1 MRKRLTYSISS
12 NSEKDYKININELN
26 VKEEYKTKMFNS
38 YDDIFLFVSQLFST
52 KSYNNILFALSLLTK
67 IDSLYKL
74 KEPEV
79 LIDTNFLT
87 EINELINLYI
97 NDKKVIN
104 SILSIF
110 INLTYTSDPRKNQ
123 LFFSIQ
129 YLYNY
134 KKIINT
140 YSNDEIIII
149 SLFTMFGNIVTEDK
163 EVQKMFFE
171 SGLFDVMINVA
182 SVKRNNKIKEIS
194 VWLLACFVQGIGEN
208 YFFKDKSDSIMKCQN
223 LLFENIIYEDYTH
236 FCLIGLGALAESEDS
251 SILHNFVDNPKF
263 FEFLFSLHSKHYL
276 NVCKILCNLASN
288 NAEIDLILINNC
300 GLIDFMAKGLEN
312 ESPTMC
318 LQVLFILNN
327 IIADDSQEVYN
338 ILIEK
343 KIIEK
348 LFFLARNG
356 YNPAL
361 VKNAIEII
369 KELIIG
375 SEYIIIEQL
384 SEMGIVDV
392 LVDILKKNFDG
403 DLICNTLEGVFNL
416 LRKDKLIRNME
427 KTFYKQIENKGGK
440 DVLERIA
447 VNGQNKEVAEK
458 AEHLLK
464 LYFNGKIH

>member
-1 MRKRLTYSISS
+1 
-12 NSEKDYKININELN
+12 
-26 VKEEYKTKMFNS
+26 
-38 YDDIFLFVSQLFST
+38 
-52 KSYNNILFALSLLTK
+52 
-67 IDSLYKL
+67 
-74 KEPEV
+74 
-79 LIDTNFLT
+79 
-87 EINELINLYI
+87 
-97 NDKKVIN
+97 
-104 SILSIF
+104 
-110 INLTYTSDPRKNQ
+110 
-123 LFFSIQ
+123 
-129 YLYNY
+129 
-134 KKIINT
+134 
-140 YSNDEIIII
+140 
-149 SLFTMFGNIVTEDK
+149 
-163 EVQKMFFE
+163 
-171 SGLFDVMINVA
+171 
-182 SVKRNNKIKEIS
+182 
-194 VWLLACFVQGIGEN
+194 
-208 YFFKDKSDSIMKCQN
+208 
-223 LLFENIIYEDYTH
+223 
-236 FCLIGLGALAESEDS
+236 
-251 SILHNFVDNPKF
+251 
-263 FEFLFSLHSKHYL
+263 
-276 NVCKILCNLASN
+276 
-288 NAEIDLILINNC
+288 
-300 GLIDFMAKGLEN
+300 MAKGLEN